1 MRKTP
6 IFALLLSASFTFA
19 QGHTFGPTSFPL
31 TENPISQGGQWLN
44 GSTNC
49 SGNWTNMA
57 TDGTKVYGTALNP
70 DPPFNDDSAWLNAT
84 WGPTQTVQATLVL
97 GSTGT
102 LSQAEVEIHL
112 NTSCSGGQLSTY
124 EFNESVLSGVPYMY
138 IVRWNGPLNSY
149 TILAGPYS
157 SHVAVNGD
165 VLKATRVGS
174 LLTFYLNGSSILSV
188 NDSTFT
194 AGSPGVG
201 QWCVGTTV
209 SDCKGFGLTAFSAND
224 GSSGPGTYTAS
235 SDAESDVNAII
246 NGPTHT
252 AVNGDIIQIPCSG
265 TQSVTWTSTL
275 STTKTITITALGG
288 MPNTTASTFGSGTN
302 CLTIKDNVASGAL
315 FSFTPTY
322 ASSNNVVTLQ
332 NMNIDPLTTS
342 TALTSPVQVGGTCTS
357 SGCPNLRVDNIG
369 FGIGTQWNEGTNGAS
384 SDWMIRTD
392 NVFGVLDH
400 NTVPSGSDVELL
412 NANHSAYLGVGGY
425 GDNSWAQPDTFGGA
439 NVLYMENNSVY
450 TSQAVNDCDTGPTGG
465 GIGGCRIAG
474 RFNHVTGA
482 TGMFSAFYVHGLDTD
497 GRPQGGRQME
507 AYGNTLNCATSGGC
521 DLGMASFRS
530 GTGYVFGNTLT
541 SSGGGFYNNVAGIY
555 VYRTVFNASTWGACG
570 GSSAWDTN
578 DGTVYYTGT
587 VTTAATPTMTDST
600 KTWTTNQ
607 FVPTGAPYTVYDVTQ
622 GWWAEILSNTSN
634 TITIQ
639 GSIPEEPLNFVNG
652 DSYEILRAT
661 VCADQ
666 GGRGAGNYV
675 SGSTPSPASAL
686 SQALDPIYEWDDT
699 ASPIYHGNIS
709 SDTLR
714 TIANRDW
721 YTDGS
726 NGSPVAQTSPTSPFN
741 GTSGVGFGTLANRPT
756 TCTTHVGYFATDQGS
771 WNTSGNGFGQGQLY
785 SCSATNTWTVL
796 YTPYTYPHPLVS
808 GVTTYT
814 WNPTIVGSGSLT
826 GTNCGPGSYA
836 SGTTIGGCTA
846 SAGTGSTFSA
856 WSSVSGSA
864 ACSGAT
870 NPCASFSI
878 TANSAAT
885 ATFTVNSYA
894 LSTATSGAGSG
905 TITGCA
911 GSVNYG
917 AGYSCT
923 VTATGGST
931 LASVSGCGG
940 SGTTTYTG
948 TMPASNCTVTATFN
962 LTSSLKPGNITLV
975 ISGTQ

>member
-1 MRKTP
+1 MDRRKWNLRHHGHCAEGELMRN
-6 IFALLLSASFTFA
+6 LLLAVFLSAPVIVA

-44 GSTNC
+44 GAANGTNW
-49 SGNWTNMA
+49 GNCQTNGTMA
-57 TDGTKVYGTALNP
+57 YGTIVNGA
-70 DPPFNDDSAWLNAT
+70 PPYNDSSCVVNAT
-84 WGPTQTVQATLVL
+84 WGQNQTAQATVVIN
-97 GSTGT
+97 STDSS
-102 LSQAEVEIHL
+102 SQEEVELRL
-112 NTSCSGGQLSTY
+112 NTTITAGSITGY
-124 EFNESVLSGVPYMY
+124 EADYSVLAGNLYLVWA
-138 IVRWNGPLNSY
+138 RWNGPLNSY
-149 TILAGPYS
+149 CYIHSGTCNSTPTTVS
-157 SHVAVNGD
+157 VQVHNGD
-165 VLKATRVGS
+165 VIKATNVGG
-174 LLTFYLNGSSILSV
+174 LLTLYLNGVAEITA
-188 NDSTFT
+188 NDTTYT
-194 AGSPGVG
+194 AGSPGMGFWNVG
-201 QWCVGTTV
+201 GTTA
-209 SDCKGFGLTAFSAND
+209 DLAHYGLTNFSAND
-224 GSSGPGTYTAS
+224 GGTTPGTYTAS
-235 SDAESDVNAII
+235 STAESDVNAII

-252 AVNGDIIQIPCSG
+252 AINGDIIQIPCSG
-265 TQSVTWTSTL
+265 TQSATWTSTL
-275 STTKTITITALGG
+275 TTTASITITALGG
-288 MPNTTASTFGSGTN
+288 TPNTTPSTFGSGTN
-302 CLTIKDNVASGAL
+302 CLTIEDNVASGAL

-322 ASSNNVVTLQ
+322 ASSNNLTTLQ

-425 GDNSWAQPDTFGGA
+425 GDNSWAQPDTFGGG
-439 NVLYMENNSVY
+439 NLLYMENNSVY

-497 GRPQGGRQME
+497 GRPQGGRQIE

-521 DLGMASFRS
+521 DAGMVSFRS
-530 GTGYVFGNTLT
+530 GTGYVFGNNMTI
-541 SSGGGFYNNVAGIY
+541 SSGGFYDTIAVIY

-639 GSIPEEPLNFVNG
+639 GSIPEETNNFANG
-652 DSYEILRAT
+652 DSYQILRAT

-686 SQALDPIYEWDDT
+686 SQTLDPIYEWDNT
-699 ASPIYHGNIS
+699 ASSLFHGNVGT
-709 SDTLR
+709 DTLR

-721 YTDGS
+721 YTDNS

-756 TCTTHVGYFATDQGS
+756 TCTPHVGYFATDQGG
-771 WNTSGNGFGQGQLY
+771 WNTSGNGFGQGELY

-826 GTNCGPGSYA
+826 GTNCGPGSYS
-836 SGTTIGGCTA
+836 SGATIGACTA
-846 SAGTGSTFSA
+846 SPSGGYTFTG

-864 ACSGAT
+864 ACSGST
-870 NPCASFSI
+870 NPCPSFSI

-885 ATFTVNSYA
+885 ATFTA
-894 LSTATSGAGSG
+894 SGSP
-905 TITGCA
+905 
-911 GSVNYG
+911 S
-917 AGYSCT
+917 
-923 VTATGGST
+923 
-931 LASVSGCGG
+931 
-940 SGTTTYTG
+940 
-948 TMPASNCTVTATFN
+948 PAAAQ
-962 LTSSLKPGNITLV
+962 L
-975 ISGTQ
+975 